1 MEYLMMKH
9 LPEVHSILGRLG
21 SAKAIIYLS
30 KLSNL
35 PMGENLTT
43 KEVVCV
49 LNIVKSNPLS
59 SLEGRIEELKKVFEY
74 FVLK

>member
-1 MEYLMMKH
+1 
-9 LPEVHSILGRLG
+9 V
-21 SAKAIIYLS
+21 A
-30 KLSNL
+30 
-35 PMGENLTT
+35 ENLTT
-43 KEVVCV
+43 KEVVRV

>member
-1 MEYLMMKH
+1 LMMKH